1 MNRVEEMSW
10 TPCPESG
17 RNRVLALDGRALG
30 APAVTMDPSPQPA
43 SHESAARGRAL
54 TRGDWRRLNLLLA
67 QALDVEPERRSDWLQ
82 TLPESDRELVPVLAD
97 LLARAESTE
106 AGRLST
112 RTGAGALREAAA
124 AAAAH
129 PPSEEQPGTQVGP
142 YRLLRELGVGGMGS
156 VWLAERTDGSYQ
168 RQVALKLPRAEWT
181 DRGLAERMARERT
194 VLASL
199 NHPNIAQMYEAGWAS
214 DGRPYLALEYVDGA
228 PIDAWCKNHSLTTA
242 ARVRLF
248 VDVVRAVA
256 FAHAKLVIHRDLK
269 PSNVLV
275 TTDGRVKLLDF
286 GIAKLLTAEAAT
298 VDETALTQL
307 SGRAL
312 TLNYAA
318 PEQIT
323 GQPVSTAADTYSLGV
338 MLFELLTGSRPYR
351 PTRDSRGALEEA
363 IVSTDPSLPSSSA
376 EDKAAA
382 RALRGDLDAI
392 VLKALRKQP
401 EQRYET
407 AAAFADD
414 LQRWLDQRP
423 VRAQRSSSWYRA
435 RRFVGRHRSR
445 FVAGTVTTAA
455 LLATGGIALWQ
466 SWNASEDAARADT
479 VRAFVLSIIAQADPA
494 ASRETRDAD
503 LTLLTTAE
511 SRLARELGTHPAL
524 ALELRLAIAR
534 AFRNRG
540 EFERARATLRA
551 AIDEARKTLP
561 PDDLNLM
568 RVWVRLADWQLIDD
582 NQVMRELDATIDR
595 TRLLG
600 RRGAQILVEGLTA
613 RAALRQYRLSRL
625 EEGQA
630 DVRAAYEVA
639 VRHFGPGDP
648 IALRVALEMSERRFR
663 VSESLPVI
671 ESSYRAAN
679 ANPGLG
685 LAHPDRL
692 RIQSVYGMLLCV
704 SGRGREGL
712 ELLRASAS
720 IARKHHGG
728 SLPTEYTLAALRV
741 GLVVTGDARGSM
753 AAAKEALELASAREP
768 PGALNRGMRS
778 NMVVFSAIAARRI
791 DEALPLVREADV
803 LAMRREGD
811 RPDVASVL
819 VNQHKI
825 WVMNLAG
832 DTVGAEDLAE
842 RTIALAEAQGIRPFV
857 RSIRLAWSYALR
869 KNGKALEA
877 ERLLADLPDPRLGDF
892 DEDEDFLSE
901 SAAVRL
907 AAGDAQAALDLSDHA
922 LRAFQRIRLQI
933 DPALSDLHVTRG
945 QALLALKRPAEARD
959 AFQIADDFWR
969 VYEADSH
976 WSAEASYWLAR
987 ALIETGDTATG
998 KPMLK
1003 AAQARLA
1010 KSPMPLH
1017 RRLAAETAAR

>member
-1 MNRVEEMSW
+1 LE
-10 TPCPESG
+10 G
-17 RNRVLALDGRALG
+17 RRAL
-30 APAVTMDPSPQPA
+30 
-43 SHESAARGRAL
+43 ARA
-54 TRGDWRRLNLLLA
+54 DWRRLNGLLA
-67 QALDVEPERRSDWLQ
+67 QALEIAPERRSGWIEA
-82 TLPESDRELVPVLAD
+82 LPESDHALVPVLAD
-97 LLARAESTE
+97 LLARAAATE
-106 AGRLST
+106 AGQTLT
-112 RTGAGALREAAA
+112 RPAASALREAAA
-124 AAAAH
+124 AAAHA
-129 PPSEEQPGTQVGP
+129 PAEERPGTQVGP
-142 YRLLRELGVGGMGS
+142 YRLRSELGVGGMGS

-181 DRGLAERMARERT
+181 DRGLVERMAHERA

-199 NHPNIAQMYEAGWAS
+199 NHPNIAQMYEAGWAA

-228 PIDAWCKNHSLTTA
+228 PIDVWCRDQCPTPS

-248 VDVVRAVA
+248 IDVVRAVA

-275 TTDGRVKLLDF
+275 TTEGRVKLLDF
-286 GIAKLLTAEAAT
+286 GIAKLLSAEEATA
-298 VDETALTQL
+298 DETALTQL

-312 TLNYAA
+312 TLNYTA
-318 PEQIT
+318 PEQIL
-323 GQPVSTAADTYSLGV
+323 GQPVSTAADTYALGV

-363 IVSTDPSLPSSSA
+363 IVNADPPLPSNVAA
-376 EDKAAA
+376 EPAAA

-414 LQRWLDQRP
+414 LERWLDQRP
-423 VRAQRSSSWYRA
+423 VRAQRSSGWYRL
-435 RRFVGRHRSR
+435 RRFVARHRLR
-445 FVAGTVTTAA
+445 FVAGTVATAA
-455 LLATGGIALWQ
+455 LLAAGGIALWQ

-494 ASRETRDAD
+494 ASRETRAAD

-524 ALELRLAIAR
+524 ALELRLAIAQ
-534 AFRNRG
+534 AYRNRG
-540 EFERARATLRA
+540 EFERARAALRG
-551 AIDEARKTLP
+551 AIDATRRALP

-568 RVWVRLADWQLIDD
+568 RAWVRSADWQLNPEDE
-582 NQVMRELDATIDR
+582 VTRELDATIDR
-595 TRLLG
+595 ARTLD

-625 EEGQA
+625 EEAQA
-630 DVRAAYEVA
+630 DVREAHEVA

-648 IALRVALEMSERRFR
+648 IALGAAMERVERRFR
-663 VSESLPVI
+663 VSEALPVI
-671 ESSYRAAN
+671 ESSYRAAI
-679 ANPGLG
+679 ANPDLG
-685 LAHPDRL
+685 LAHPK
-692 RIQSVYGMLLCV
+692 RIQIQSAYGMLLCI

-712 ELLRASAS
+712 ELLRASES

-728 SLPTEYTLAALRV
+728 SLPTEYALAALRV
-741 GLVVTGDARGSM
+741 GFVVTGDARASLT
-753 AAAKEALELASAREP
+753 AAKEALELASAREP
-768 PGALNRGMRS
+768 PGAFNRGMRA
-778 NMVVFSAIAARRI
+778 NMGVFSAVAARRI
-791 DEALPLVREADV
+791 DDALPLVRELDV
-803 LAMRREGD
+803 LAMGRQGD
-811 RPDVASVL
+811 RRDVATVL

-842 RTIALAEAQGIRPFV
+842 RTIALAEAQGIRSFV
-857 RSIRLAWSYALR
+857 RTIRLAWSYALR

-877 ERLLADLPDPRLGDF
+877 ERLLADLPDPRLGEG
-892 DEDEDFLSE
+892 DEDEHFLSE

-907 AAGDAQAALDLSDHA
+907 AAGNAQAALDLSDRA
-922 LRAFQRIRLQI
+922 LAAFQRIRLQV

-959 AFQIADDFWR
+959 ELRIADDFWR
-969 VYEADSH
+969 GYDADSH

-987 ALIETGDTATG
+987 AMIESGDAATG

-1003 AAQARLA
+1003 AAQSRLA
-1010 KSPMPLH
+1010 ESPMPAH
-1017 RRLAAETAAR
+1017 RRLAAGTEGSSKSRVSEVRAAMSR